1 MKYLVLEPFAVK
13 TSQVKKE
20 LQTGQ
25 LITLSTDKALK
36 LLNEGKIT
44 PAEKVTYKVYSEP
57 LQAFLWVVETDQDM
71 HSLRTQGISEAVY
84 TWQDIK
90 ELRKLPKEH
99 LKAIHEVKEVLPLSS
114 IEEITTEK
122 GDRH

>member
-25 LITLSTDKALK
+25 LITLSTDKALR

-44 PAEKVTYKVYSEP
+44 PAERVAYKVYSEL
-57 LQAFLWVVETDQDM
+57 LQAHLWVVETDQDM

-84 TWQDIK
+84 TRKEIK

-99 LKAIHEVKEVLPLSS
+99 LKAIHEAKELFPLSS

-122 GDRH
+122 GEKQ